1 MKEIKKEAVELLEKK
16 KIIRNF
22 RKGYVDKSGKAVG
35 FYRTRNK
42 RYIEDKY
49 ADIAKRIFESPKE
62 AVAAVT
68 KKRIKTPCNIQTA

>member
-16 KIIRNF
+16 KIIRNSD
-22 RKGYVDKSGKAVG
+22 RGYVDKFGNVVG

-49 ADIAKRIFESPKE
+49 VDIAKRLSK
-62 AVAAVT
+62 
-68 KKRIKTPCNIQTA
+68 

>member
-16 KIIRNF
+16 KIIRNSD
-22 RKGYVDKSGKAVG
+22 RGYVDKFGNVVG

-49 ADIAKRIFESPKE
+49 VDIAKRLGK
-62 AVAAVT
+62 
-68 KKRIKTPCNIQTA
+68 

>member
-16 KIIRNF
+16 NVIRNSS
-22 RKGYVDKSGKAVG
+22 RGYVDKFGNVVG

-49 ADIAKRIFESPKE
+49 VDIAKRLSK
-62 AVAAVT
+62 
-68 KKRIKTPCNIQTA
+68 

>member
-16 KIIRNF
+16 NIIRNSS
-22 RKGYVDKSGKAVG
+22 KGYVDKYGNKVG

-49 ADIAKRIFESPKE
+49 VNISKRLSK
-62 AVAAVT
+62 
-68 KKRIKTPCNIQTA
+68 